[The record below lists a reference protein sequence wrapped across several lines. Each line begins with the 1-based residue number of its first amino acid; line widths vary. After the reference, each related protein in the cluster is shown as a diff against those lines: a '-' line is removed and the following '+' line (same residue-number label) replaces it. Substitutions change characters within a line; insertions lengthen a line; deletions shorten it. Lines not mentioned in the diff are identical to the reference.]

1 MEKKSRPVTPKF
13 SQNDCTKQVQ
23 NTVTNAS
30 YMVKVNKAQEHQ
42 VSPEA
47 MKQKRAERREL
58 RKFKFNVPGSIFPA
72 MTVPDP
78 ILNNGG
84 FNQSPSSSTLK
95 PIDLQA
101 NQQIPTTSPTKRVPI
116 KEAKRSPVKLQAN
129 QTTPDINLNVKI
141 KFAHRRSGSIQ
152 TFGRLE
158 GYESAD
164 GRDFEEYVAKKAHQP
179 NYQTQ
184 AAFTKQVEQKSR
196 LS

>member
-13 SQNDCTKQVQ
+13 SQNDCTEQVQ

-58 RKFKFNVPGSIFPA
+58 RKFKFNVPGSIFPD

-84 FNQSPSSSTLK
+84 FGYSPSSSTLK
-95 PIDLQA
+95 PTDLQT
-101 NQQIPTTSPTKRVPI
+101 NQ
-116 KEAKRSPVKLQAN
+116 
-129 QTTPDINLNVKI
+129 
-141 KFAHRRSGSIQ
+141 
-152 TFGRLE
+152 
-158 GYESAD
+158 
-164 GRDFEEYVAKKAHQP
+164 
-179 NYQTQ
+179 
-184 AAFTKQVEQKSR
+184 
-196 LS
+196 